1 VSRGTL
7 LTLVAVAGFFVLL
20 WLGARDSTQ
29 IECEVC
35 MRYAGRVQCRTVLG
49 ATEKEAAAGAVMN
62 ACGFLTSG
70 VTDTI
75 RCQNTRPES
84 VVCRER

>member
-1 VSRGTL
+1 
-7 LTLVAVAGFFVLL
+7 
-20 WLGARDSTQ
+20 
-29 IECEVC
+29 